1 MSSQMSSRKTN
12 ELVATL
18 RPHYVLGQEQHTL
31 LLSIA
36 QSHLKLQEEIVL
48 TILYLEQYRRKRWDV
63 RRSYRDDFLLAVTL
77 A

>member
-1 MSSQMSSRKTN
+1 MRSRRSN

-31 LLSIA
+31 LLSI
-36 QSHLKLQEEIVL
+36 SPSYLRLQDEIVL